1 MYKDILWNDGW
12 QFCLTENGALT
23 AESAD
28 KEKFTDVEV
37 PHDWLIGDTRDLY
50 RSGDGWY
57 RKSFTVTDE
66 MLAGRVF
73 VCFDGVYMDCTVYV
87 NKKPAG
93 DWKYGYSSFSF
104 DITDYLDKGENTI
117 YVLVRYKAPNSRWY
131 SGAGIYR
138 NVRLKIRNNEYIKEN
153 GVYISPRLEN
163 GVWNVYIEA

>member
-57 RKSFTVTDE
+57 R
-66 MLAGRVF
+66 
-73 VCFDGVYMDCTVYV
+73 
-87 NKKPAG
+87 
-93 DWKYGYSSFSF
+93 
-104 DITDYLDKGENTI
+104 
-117 YVLVRYKAPNSRWY
+117 
-131 SGAGIYR
+131 
-138 NVRLKIRNNEYIKEN
+138 
-153 GVYISPRLEN
+153 
-163 GVWNVYIEA
+163 

>member
-73 VCFDGVYMDCTVYV
+73 VCFDGV
-87 NKKPAG
+87 
-93 DWKYGYSSFSF
+93 
-104 DITDYLDKGENTI
+104 
-117 YVLVRYKAPNSRWY
+117 
-131 SGAGIYR
+131 
-138 NVRLKIRNNEYIKEN
+138 
-153 GVYISPRLEN
+153 
-163 GVWNVYIEA
+163 